1 MVEISFV
8 CNGEKIIK
16 KMDLADSDI
25 MPVLRKEILNG
36 KISEVEVLRQYEG
49 WNMKKLKGITL
60 LYTDKKPIDKKKLN
74 INSKLDF
81 TVLKKR
87 VGHN

>member
-8 CNGEKIIK
+8 CNGEIIIK

-49 WNMKKLKGITL
+49 
-60 LYTDKKPIDKKKLN
+60 
-74 INSKLDF
+74 
-81 TVLKKR
+81 
-87 VGHN
+87 